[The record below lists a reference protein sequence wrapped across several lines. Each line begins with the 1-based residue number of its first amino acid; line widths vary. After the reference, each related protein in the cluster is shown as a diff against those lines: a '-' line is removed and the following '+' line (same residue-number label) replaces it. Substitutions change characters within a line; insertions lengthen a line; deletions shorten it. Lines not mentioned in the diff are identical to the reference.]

1 MRRSKYNARR
11 TEVDGIDF
19 DSAAEAARYVELRV
33 LQAAGDILD
42 LELQPSYTL
51 VPPFTTERGE
61 KVRAIVYRADFRYL
75 DARTNRR
82 IVEDVKG
89 MKTDVYKIKRKLLL
103 WRHPD
108 INFVEIT

>member
-82 IVEDVKG
+82 IVEGV
-89 MKTDVYKIKRKLLL
+89 KTDVYKIKRKLLL
-103 WRHPD
+103 WRYPD

>member
-11 TEVDGIDF
+11 TEVDGITF
-19 DSAAEAARYVELRV
+19 DSASEAARYVELKLLER
-33 LQAAGDILD
+33 AGKISG
-42 LELQPSYTL
+42 LELQPRYEL
-51 VPPFTTERGE
+51 IKAFTTDSGEHIRGITY
-61 KVRAIVYRADFRYL
+61 VGDFRYV
-75 DARTNRR
+75 DKTGAV

-103 WRHPD
+103 WRYPD

>member
-1 MRRSKYNARR
+1 MRRGKYNARK
-11 TEVDGIDF
+11 TEVDGVTF
-19 DSAAEAARYVELRV
+19 DSAAEAARYVELKM

-89 MKTDVYKIKRKLLL
+89 MKTEVYKIKRKLLL
-103 WRHPD
+103 WRFPGID
-108 INFVEIT
+108 FREL